1 MSDVVRR
8 RVAAVLLVF
17 GALVVVLAISD
28 TGPFSDPP
36 STEDEVRATVEAFF
50 GAASAGD
57 SATFCAMLTDDAR
70 RGLRVQTA
78 QRLQT
83 DRLPKCERI
92 IDALVSVFKG
102 SEVAVSYVSVSG
114 DRARVEARYRLSKA
128 AAQPRTVLLVDEH
141 GEWRISDP
149 G

>member
-1 MSDVVRR
+1 MSDLVRR
-8 RVAAVLLVF
+8 RIAAGLLIAAV
-17 GALVVVLAISD
+17 AIAALAITD

-36 STEDEVRATVEAFF
+36 STEGEVRSAVEAFF

-70 RGLRVQTA
+70 RGMRVQTA

-92 IDALVSVFKG
+92 LDALAGVFEG
-102 SEVAVSYVSVSG
+102 SQVTVSYVSVSG
-114 DRARVEARYRLSKA
+114 DRARVEARYRLSQA
-128 AAQPRTVLLVDEH
+128 TAQPRTVLLVDED